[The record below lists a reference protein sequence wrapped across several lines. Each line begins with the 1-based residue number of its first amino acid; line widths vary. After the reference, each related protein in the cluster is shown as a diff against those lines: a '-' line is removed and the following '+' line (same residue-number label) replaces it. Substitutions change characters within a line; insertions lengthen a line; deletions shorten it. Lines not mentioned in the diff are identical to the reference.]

1 MGGLSRMLHAVHA
14 PFTAGG
20 AAAAVAPVLHGGT
33 GVARN
38 STARSTARLSLV
50 ALLAVMSLGVHA
62 AEPIRVRVVP
72 AFALNPADVIVETVI
87 EPDVR
92 NRGVEITVDSANFFT
107 TSTVTL
113 EGDRAPRVRT
123 SRFRQLPAG
132 NYEVSATLVQE
143 SGIRSRVAAVLE
155 IQ

>member
-1 MGGLSRMLHAVHA
+1 MGL
-14 PFTAGG
+14 
-20 AAAAVAPVLHGGT
+20 
-33 GVARN
+33 GVAWN
-38 STARSTARLSLV
+38 GTARRTARLCVV

-72 AFALNPADVIVETVI
+72 AFALNPADVTVETVI

-113 EGDRAPRVRT
+113 EGERAPRVRT
-123 SRFRQLPAG
+123 TRFRQLPAG
-132 NYEVSATLVQE
+132 NYEVSATLVRDN
-143 SGIRSRVAAVLE
+143 GIGSKVAAVLE
-155 IQ
+155 VQ

>member
-1 MGGLSRMLHAVHA
+1 M
-14 PFTAGG
+14 
-20 AAAAVAPVLHGGT
+20 GT
-33 GVARN
+33 GVAWN
-38 STARSTARLSLV
+38 GTARRTATLCLV
-50 ALLAVMSLGVHA
+50 ALLAVVSLGVHA
-62 AEPIRVRVVP
+62 GEPIRVRVVP

-113 EGDRAPRVRT
+113 EGERAPRVRT
-123 SRFRQLPAG
+123 TRFRQLPAG
-132 NYEVSATLVQE
+132 SYEVSATLVQE
-143 SGIRSRVAAVLE
+143 SGIRSKVAAILE

>member
-1 MGGLSRMLHAVHA
+1 MG
-14 PFTAGG
+14 P
-20 AAAAVAPVLHGGT
+20 
-33 GVARN
+33 GVAWN
-38 STARSTARLSLV
+38 GTARSTARLSCIS
-50 ALLAVMSLGVHA
+50 LLALMSLGVHA
-62 AEPIRVRVVP
+62 GEPIRVRVVP

-92 NRGVEITVDSANFFT
+92 NRGVEIAVDSPNFFT

-123 SRFRQLPAG
+123 THFRQLPAG
-132 NYEVSATLVQE
+132 SYDVSATLVQDN
-143 SGIRSRVAAVLE
+143 GIRSKVAVILE

>member
-1 MGGLSRMLHAVHA
+1 M
-14 PFTAGG
+14 
-20 AAAAVAPVLHGGT
+20 GT
-33 GVARN
+33 GVAWNR
-38 STARSTARLSLV
+38 TARSFARLSLV

-62 AEPIRVRVVP
+62 GEPIRVRVVP
-72 AFALNPADVIVETVI
+72 AFALNPADVMVETVI

-123 SRFRQLPAG
+123 TRFRQLPAG
-132 NYEVSATLVQE
+132 DYEVSATLVQE
-143 SGIRSRVAAVLE
+143 SGIHSKVAVVLE

>member
-1 MGGLSRMLHAVHA
+1 M
-14 PFTAGG
+14 
-20 AAAAVAPVLHGGT
+20 GT
-33 GVARN
+33 GVAWN
-38 STARSTARLSLV
+38 GTARRTATLCLV

-62 AEPIRVRVVP
+62 GEPIRVRVVP

-113 EGDRAPRVRT
+113 EGERAPRVRT
-123 SRFRQLPAG
+123 TRFRQLPAG
-132 NYEVSATLVQE
+132 NYEVSATLVQDN
-143 SGIRSRVAAVLE
+143 GIGSKVAAVLE
-155 IQ
+155 VQ

>member
-1 MGGLSRMLHAVHA
+1 
-14 PFTAGG
+14 
-20 AAAAVAPVLHGGT
+20 
-33 GVARN
+33 
-38 STARSTARLSLV
+38 
-50 ALLAVMSLGVHA
+50 MSLGVHA

-143 SGIRSRVAAVLE
+143 SGIRSRVAAILE

>member
-1 MGGLSRMLHAVHA
+1 M
-14 PFTAGG
+14 
-20 AAAAVAPVLHGGT
+20 GT

-38 STARSTARLSLV
+38 KTARSTARLGLV

-62 AEPIRVRVVP
+62 GEPIRVRVVP
-72 AFALNPADVIVETVI
+72 AFALNPADVMVETVI

-107 TSTVTL
+107 SSTVTL
-113 EGDRAPRVRT
+113 EGDRAPRGPT
-123 SRFRQLPAG
+123 TRFRKLPAG
-132 NYEVSATLVQE
+132 SYEVSATLVQE
-143 SGIRSRVAAVLE
+143 SGIRSKVAAILE